1 MKENRTK
8 LSIKVIIEES
18 TKAIEDSNR
27 VLHDCSFGYIA
38 VDQIDIFIPD
48 YNIINMHRVLVF
60 YPYTIMDKILRHI
73 QRKKVK
79 KIFYGQCQK
88 LYGSISILSKQ
99 KSQDKERLEYLNYIE
114 RVLERSI
121 QYLEAD

>member
-27 VLHDCSFGYIA
+27 VLNDCSFGYIT

-48 YNIINMHRVLVF
+48 YSIMNMRHVLVF
-60 YPYTIMDKILRHI
+60 YPYTIIDKILRHM
-73 QRKKVK
+73 QRKKK

>member
-27 VLHDCSFGYIA
+27 VLNDCSFGYIT

-48 YNIINMHRVLVF
+48 YSIMNMRHVLVF
-60 YPYTIMDKILRHI
+60 YPYTIIDKILRHM
-73 QRKKVK
+73 QRKKKKYFMVSVK
-79 KIFYGQCQK
+79 SCMV
-88 LYGSISILSKQ
+88 LYLF
-99 KSQDKERLEYLNYIE
+99 YLNKE
-114 RVLERSI
+114 VSI
-121 QYLEAD
+121 KKDWNT